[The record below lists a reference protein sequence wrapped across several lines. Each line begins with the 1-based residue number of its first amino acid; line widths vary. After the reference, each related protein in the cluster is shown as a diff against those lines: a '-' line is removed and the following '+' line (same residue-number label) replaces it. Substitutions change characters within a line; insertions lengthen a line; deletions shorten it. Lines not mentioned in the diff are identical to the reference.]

1 MRKRLLATLLAWSL
15 IGWSGYA
22 AAQDEEEEEGDVDA
36 LMQSDPEREAEEEEE
51 EAEEEASE
59 EENER
64 PPPGEQQGD
73 DERPPG
79 EEPVAVEKKEG
90 PPPEPDSG
98 PVNKFS
104 VGVLV
109 GYGISLEDANPW
121 GFGFG
126 ARAGYNFGGFHVGGR
141 VAVQLGGDY
150 ESPRADNTGGGY
162 FITESWS
169 LWEIGPE
176 VGYDIFVDSI
186 DIRPY
191 IGLGLAIVS
200 RDEEDLPFNPGS
212 SEADGHPFLA
222 PGVSLLFN
230 ASDSFFLGV
239 DARLQVIF
247 RSLAEVKG
255 LPLNL
260 YIGMRL

>member
-1 MRKRLLATLLAWSL
+1 MRMRLLATLLAWSL

-36 LMQSDPEREAEEEEE
+36 LMASDPEREADEEE
-51 EAEEEASE
+51 EAGDEAAEEDD
-59 EENER
+59 ER
-64 PPPGEQQGD
+64 PPPGDQQGD

-79 EEPVAVEKKEG
+79 EEPVAVEKKEE
-90 PPPEPDSG
+90 PAPEPDSG

-104 VGVLV
+104 AGVLI
-109 GYGISLEDANPW
+109 GYGISFEDANPW
-121 GFGFG
+121 GFGLG
-126 ARAGYNFGGFHVGGR
+126 ARAGYNIGGFHIGGR
-141 VAVQLGGDY
+141 LAFQFGGDF

-176 VGYDIFVDSI
+176 VGYDIFAGDV

-212 SEADGHPFLA
+212 SESDGHPFLA
-222 PGVSLLFN
+222 PGVSLLYSV
-230 ASDSFFLGV
+230 SDSFFLGI
-239 DARLQVIF
+239 DARIQVIF
-247 RSLAEVKG
+247 RSLAELKG
-255 LPLNL
+255 LPLNG
-260 YIGMRL
+260 YIGVRL